1 MLKHDY
7 AAPGI
12 AALILAVAFPI
23 YWLYAFH
30 VGSENFVEIYRADL
44 LSLSLSDLAFVF
56 IGVLEIYI
64 YLSLRRSFAERLSSG
79 SVAIL
84 LLLMALLVTIF
95 HATVLVDVALAVT
108 ATTLSEDAI
117 NTIGEFT
124 VMVAL
129 GMLFAYALVGL
140 ILSIVLLL
148 NRTGAPSVL
157 KYFAVVLLVC
167 CLLQLSIILSPAN
180 IFVFPVALLLLAFYF
195 LSAPKM
201 LEVV

>member
-1 MLKHDY
+1 MFKNDY

-30 VGSENFVEIYRADL
+30 ICSENFVEAYRADM

-56 IGVLEIYI
+56 VGALEVYI
-64 YLSLRRSFAERLSSG
+64 YVSLRRSFAERLSSATPA
-79 SVAIL
+79 VL
-84 LLLMALLVTIF
+84 LLLMAVLVIIF

-108 ATTLSEDAI
+108 ATTLSEQTI

-124 VMVAL
+124 VVVAL
-129 GMLFAYALVGL
+129 GVLFAYALVGL
-140 ILSIVLLL
+140 VLSVVLLL

-157 KYFAVVLLVC
+157 KYFAVNLLAG
-167 CLLQLSIILSPAN
+167 CLLQLSIIFSPAN
-180 IFVFPVALLLLAFYF
+180 IFIFPVALLLLAYYF
-195 LSAPKM
+195 LAAPKM

>member
-1 MLKHDY
+1 MFKNDY

-30 VGSENFVEIYRADL
+30 IGSENFVEVYRADM

-56 IGVLEIYI
+56 VGALEVYI
-64 YLSLRRSFAERLSSG
+64 YVSLRRSFAERLSSATPA
-79 SVAIL
+79 VL
-84 LLLMALLVTIF
+84 LLLMAVLVIIF

-108 ATTLSEDAI
+108 ATTLSEQTI

-124 VMVAL
+124 VVVAL
-129 GMLFAYALVGL
+129 GVLFAYALVGL
-140 ILSIVLLL
+140 VLSVVLLL

-157 KYFAVVLLVC
+157 KYFAVILLAG
-167 CLLQLSIILSPAN
+167 CLLQLSIIFSPAN
-180 IFVFPVALLLLAFYF
+180 IFIFPVALLLLAYYF
-195 LSAPKM
+195 LAAPKM